1 MYGEESDNVFFG
13 TYEHSVDSKGRVFLP
28 IKLTCKLGENFVVT
42 RTLYDCVSVYRLE
55 DWEKYVE
62 KLEALPNYK
71 YANLKR
77 LIYSR
82 TQVASL
88 DSQGRLLIPIKFRDD
103 MNLKG
108 DIVVVGN
115 NNSIELWAKDT
126 WTSLEKQYE
135 EEMAN
140 IEFGEEVDL

>member
-1 MYGEESDNVFFG
+1 MFFG

>member
-1 MYGEESDNVFFG
+1 MFFG

-82 TQVASL
+82 TQVATL
-88 DSQGRLLIPIKFRDD
+88 DSQGRLLIPMKFRED

-115 NNSIELWAKDT
+115 NNSIELWSKDT

-135 EEMAN
+135 DEMAN

>member
-1 MYGEESDNVFFG
+1 MFFG

-115 NNSIELWAKDT
+115 NNSIELWAKET

>member
-1 MYGEESDNVFFG
+1 VFFG